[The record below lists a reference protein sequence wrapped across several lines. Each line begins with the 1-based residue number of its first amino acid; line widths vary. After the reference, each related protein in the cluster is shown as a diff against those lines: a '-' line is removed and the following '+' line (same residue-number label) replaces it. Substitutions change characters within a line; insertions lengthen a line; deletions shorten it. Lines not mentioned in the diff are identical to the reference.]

1 MCEVKMFRL
10 NIDPASAV
18 PVYKQAVQAIKA
30 EILSGRLKD
39 GDQLP
44 PIRELAKVIKLH
56 PNTVAKIYST
66 LEEEGFIESKLGS
79 GNWVKYKNKKID
91 QLRKML
97 IEDEFRGFMDR
108 LMGLGATKTEIKE
121 MVEKYLIGEQQ

>member
-1 MCEVKMFRL
+1 MFRL
-10 NIDPASAV
+10 TIDPGSSV
-18 PVYKQAVQAIKA
+18 PVYKQAVQAIKV

-66 LEEEGFIESKLGS
+66 LEEEGFSESKVGS
-79 GNWVKYKNKKID
+79 GNWVKYKEKKLD
-91 QLRKML
+91 NLRKML
-97 IEDEFRGFMDR
+97 VEEEFRSFLDR
-108 LMGLGATKTEIKE
+108 VIALGAAKKDIKE
-121 MVEKYLIGEQQ
+121 LVEKYLNGDVK